1 MGPRWPCARP
11 TRWVCN
17 EKRVVDDAGLTGVQ
31 SLFAR
36 VPLETPELVRWVEA
50 VADRLGVPPGDAMP
64 WEPRAHRSR

>member
-1 MGPRWPCARP
+1 M
-11 TRWVCN
+11 
-17 EKRVVDDAGLTGVQ
+17 VDDAGLTGVQ

-64 WEPRAHRSR
+64 WEPRAPKSR